1 MAIITFWIIF
11 IICSFIAVLMY
22 LVVRGADIC
31 KTDRERF
38 DEDEEQ
44 SRIVSEKYNNGG
56 KVKWIDY
63 QVF

>member
-1 MAIITFWIIF
+1 MPVITFWIIF

-31 KTDRERF
+31 KTDKERF

-44 SRIVSEKYNNGG
+44 SRIVSEKYSNGG
-56 KVKWIDY
+56 KSY
-63 QVF
+63 E